1 MINGRR
7 LAPAGV
13 EGAPVAADLNLIP
26 ASLVQ
31 QYDILLDGASSVYG
45 SDAVAGVTNIIMRKD
60 FDGFELEGYTNIPD
74 QGAGVNTTLSAIWG
88 KNFDRGFIGIGAE
101 FEDSEPVTLD
111 DRRWT
116 EGCNR
121 NAEIDENGMV
131 RTRDVFYQ
139 NVYGMDIG
147 ECRLGALAGRI
158 SSPGSGYGS
167 VYWTPGNSNSGIP
180 NFSESSLFGFGV
192 DADGDGQTDVN
203 FRNHDLNGRTQEA
216 HLFPDVQRT
225 SVMAYGEYTLSGE
238 MNLTPFF
245 EAMYNKREFFSDGG
259 TYQLFPSVGAN
270 NPYNPC
276 NPNGIDGVD
285 CGLAFDSLMNNP
297 NFVNQVLAAFGCD
310 PSSGGSCDQ
319 TGGAIGP
326 SAVQPIAA
334 VDGDRTNTEAEVE
347 QTRVVL
353 GLRGD
358 IPALN
363 VGSFSNWTFEVAGS
377 FTESSGISSRMG
389 VRGDKLNASTS
400 TSELVNGEVVCG
412 DDADSDG
419 IPDGVFSD
427 PTRTIPVGT
436 PCVPINM
443 FAASLYEGVVGDF
456 ATQAERDYV
465 FDSRDFDT
473 TYKQTIVS
481 GYMTGEAFEMPAG
494 PVSIGLGF
502 ENRDDEIQSIPD
514 EVARDGLFF
523 GFFSDGG
530 ATGEKNTREFF
541 GETELPLL
549 ANVPLATELNLN
561 LSGRYT
567 DDEYYGSAT
576 TYSAKLGWRPVDSLL
591 LRATRGTS
599 YRAPNLRENF
609 LQNQSGFGNI
619 FDPCGIP
626 DAALDPLSGGYNPA
640 LDTREAEVL
649 ANCVAQG
656 VDPTTLDFGGFN
668 TYSVEIASGGALDLN
683 EETSD
688 STSLGFAFQQ
698 PWFDSFDMNISATY
712 YKISIENAI
721 IEPSGSFI
729 VFDCYNDP
737 QFDSS
742 FCSRIARDADGRLDL
757 IDAGFINRDNETVK
771 GVDVNIAFDK
781 NVTIFDRPFDL
792 GVDVA
797 LNRSLRLSE
806 TFLNDVG
813 EPDFDDD
820 QGEFGVPDWRGRIGL
835 RADWDKWRLTW
846 STNYLGSVKQD
857 PDGVD
862 PFDNGITGLSDT
874 CLGPPTDVLCARHR
888 LCRKLLPAFRFAVFL
903 WRCMDVWRRRAEPV

>member
-1 MINGRR
+1 
-7 LAPAGV
+7 
-13 EGAPVAADLNLIP
+13 
-26 ASLVQ
+26 
-31 QYDILLDGASSVYG
+31 
-45 SDAVAGVTNIIMRKD
+45 
-60 FDGFELEGYTNIPD
+60 
-74 QGAGVNTTLSAIWG
+74 
-88 KNFDRGFIGIGAE
+88 
-101 FEDSEPVTLD
+101 
-111 DRRWT
+111 
-116 EGCNR
+116 
-121 NAEIDENGMV
+121 
-131 RTRDVFYQ
+131 
-139 NVYGMDIG
+139 
-147 ECRLGALAGRI
+147 LAGRI
-158 SSPGSGYGS
+158 ATPRYGS
-167 VYWTPGNSNSGIP
+167 IYWTPGNSNSGVP
-180 NFSESSLFGFGV
+180 NFSESNLFGFGV

-245 EAMYNKREFFSDGG
+245 EAQYNKREFFSDAG
-259 TYQLFPSVGAN
+259 TFQLFPIVGAN

-276 NPNGIDGVD
+276 NPNGLGGVD
-285 CGLAFDSLMNNP
+285 CGLAYDSLMNNP
-297 NFVNQVLAAFGCD
+297 NFVNQVLNAFGCD

-319 TGGAIGP
+319 TGGAIGAA
-326 SAVQPIAA
+326 AVQPIAA

-347 QTRVVL
+347 QTRVVV

-358 IPALN
+358 IPAIN
-363 VGSFSNWTFEVAGS
+363 FGSFSNWTFEVAGS
-377 FTESSGISSRMG
+377 YTESSGLASRKG
-389 VRGDKLNASTS
+389 VRADMLNGSTS
-400 TSELVNGEVVCG
+400 TSALVNGEVVCG
-412 DDADSDG
+412 DDADGDG
-419 IPDGVFSD
+419 NPDGVFSD

-436 PCVPINM
+436 PCVPVNM

-456 ATQAERDYV
+456 ATQAERDFV

-473 TYKQTIVS
+473 TYKQTIIS
-481 GYMTGEAFEMPAG
+481 GYITGEAFDMPAG
-494 PVSIGLGF
+494 PVSVGFGF

-514 EVARDGLFF
+514 EIARDGLFF

-530 ATGEKNTREFF
+530 ATGEKYTREFF

-549 ANVPLATELNLN
+549 ANLPLATELNLN

-567 DDEYYGSAT
+567 DDEFYGSAT

-591 LRATRGTS
+591 LRATQGTS

-626 DAALDPLSGGYNPA
+626 DSALDPLSGGYNPA
-640 LDTREAEVL
+640 LDSREAEVL

-668 TYSVEIASGGALDLN
+668 TYSVEIASGGALDLD

-698 PWFDSFDMNISATY
+698 PWFDAFDMNISATW
-712 YKISIENAI
+712 YKIRIENAI
-721 IEPSGSFI
+721 VEPSGSFI

-737 QFDSS
+737 QLDSS
-742 FCSRIARDADGRLDL
+742 FCSRITRDSDGRLDL
-757 IDAGFINRDNETVK
+757 IDAGFINRDNETVE

-781 NVTIFDRPFDL
+781 NVTVFDRPFDL

-797 LNRSLRLSE
+797 LNRSLELSE

-820 QGEFGVPDWRGRIGL
+820 QGEFGVPDWRGRIAL

-857 PDGVD
+857 PDGLD
-862 PFDNGITGLSDT
+862 PFEDAITGFSDT
-874 CLGPPTDVLCARHR
+874 CLGPPSDVLCRDVG
-888 LCRKLLPAFRFAVFL
+888 FAGNYFL
-903 WRCMDVWRRRAEPV
+903 HSASLFYYGDVWTFGGGVRNVFDEEPPFVDGTEILSTNNAPLGFGYDLNGRTYFVNIRATFDAGL